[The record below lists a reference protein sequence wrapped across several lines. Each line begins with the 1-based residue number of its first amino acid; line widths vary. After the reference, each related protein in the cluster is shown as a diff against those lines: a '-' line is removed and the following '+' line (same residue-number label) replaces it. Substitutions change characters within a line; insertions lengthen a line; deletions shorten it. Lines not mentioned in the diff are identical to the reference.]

1 MKKIIKMW
9 DYILQETLIIGNGDV
24 KSLEEGRQIA
34 ESAGCDGIMIG
45 KGIFGNPWLFK
56 NLKDRER
63 GIAYTPN
70 PDERITALARHT
82 EYFNEFLDGWK
93 NFAIMKKH
101 FKAYISGW
109 DGAKNLRGELMET
122 NSAKEALRILQIA
135 KR

>member
-1 MKKIIKMW
+1 M
-9 DYILQETLIIGNGDV
+9 
-24 KSLEEGRQIA
+24 
-34 ESAGCDGIMIG
+34 ESAKSAGLYVVAIPGELSIKQD
-45 KGIFGNPWLFK
+45 FSRADNVFK